1 MSAEHRE
8 PWVRVKITERES
20 AWQREQAARTDG
32 LPVTAASSRSP
43 LDGCHRRRYTA
54 VAVRAWLVRPGALA
68 LLAGLL
74 TASSAGA
81 QSGTVRALPVLTT
94 VQEIRALSQDQGAK
108 GYPVRVRAIVTH
120 SDEIAHGGL
129 MIHDGAF
136 GQFVVAPA
144 DIKKVPA
151 WLELQRGDLIEIEG
165 RTVRGGFAPN
175 VEPAAIRRIGRAPLP
190 RPKHIAYSAML
201 TGRHDCDYVEIAG
214 VVQRAWLSSDPSNRT
229 LFMDVAY
236 GDGLVRTTYWDYT
249 PGDLSRFID
258 ARVRL
263 RGNVGTLFGPTEQ
276 LRGVS
281 LFVGHTRD
289 ITVLEPAPDPFSL
302 PTRTIRSLYNYSAD
316 GEANRRIRVRG
327 VVTCYVPGHA
337 VEVSDFT
344 STAKFRHVRH
354 VLYVDDGSG
363 GARIETEQ
371 PQRVR
376 PGAIVEVVGF
386 PAVTPGKPIVT
397 NAVFKI
403 AGQAAAEPSPLHIGT
418 TSVMTPENDA
428 ALVHM
433 EGNLLSLLRNPTD
446 RILVLKVGET
456 VFEADLPEDAGVDV
470 LERIRPGSLVA
481 VTGVYSYR
489 WGPPP
494 SFRLFLRSPADIV
507 LVSASPWWT
516 FGHTM
521 VMLVLLGLGAGGA
534 GIWVRAT
541 ADRKRQQF
549 QAVLTER
556 TRVGREL
563 HDTLEQGLTGIA
575 LQLEAVSA
583 TLQASPEAAQ
593 QSLDVARQMLRY
605 SIEET
610 RRSVMDLR
618 SQALESRDLVGALEN
633 LARQMTGGTPV
644 LAEVR
649 VEGTPQRLDA
659 AHEHHLL
666 RIGLEALTN
675 ALKHSGARH
684 VDIVV
689 RFEPDAT
696 TLSIIDDGCGLGHG
710 AQDMPGMH
718 FGLQGIR
725 ERADKIGGVLHI
737 DSARGSGTRLSV
749 SVPAERR
756 TETGVPPRVAESWRT
771 N

>member
-1 MSAEHRE
+1 
-8 PWVRVKITERES
+8 
-20 AWQREQAARTDG
+20 
-32 LPVTAASSRSP
+32 
-43 LDGCHRRRYTA
+43 
-54 VAVRAWLVRPGALA
+54 
-68 LLAGLL
+68 
-74 TASSAGA
+74 
-81 QSGTVRALPVLTT
+81 
-94 VQEIRALSQDQGAK
+94 
-108 GYPVRVRAIVTH
+108 VRAIVTH
-120 SDEIAHGGL
+120 IDEVADVGL

-136 GQFVVAPA
+136 GQFVVPPR
-144 DIKKVPA
+144 DINKVAA
-151 WLELQRGDLIEIEG
+151 WSELQRGDLIEIEG
-165 RTVRGGFAPN
+165 RTERGGFAPN
-175 VEPAAIRRIGRAPLP
+175 VQPTAIRRLGRAPLP
-190 RPKHIAYSAML
+190 RPKHIPFSAML
-201 TGRHDCDYVEIAG
+201 TGRHDCDYVEIVG
-214 VVQRAWLSSDPSNRT
+214 VVQRAWRSSDPSNRT

-236 GDGLVRTTYWDYT
+236 GDGIVRSTFWDYT
-249 PGDLSRFID
+249 SGDLTRFID

-263 RGNVGTLFGPTEQ
+263 RGNIGTLFGPTEQ

-289 ITVLEPAPDPFSL
+289 ISVLEPAPDPFSL
-302 PTRTIRSLYNYSAD
+302 PTRTIRSLYNYSAA

-327 VVTCYVPGHA
+327 VVTCYVPGRP

-354 VLYVDDGSG
+354 VLYVDDGTG

-397 NAVFKI
+397 NAVFKLT
-403 AGQAAAEPSPLHIGT
+403 GEGAAQPSPVRVGT
-418 TSVMTPENDA
+418 TNVVTPENDA

-446 RILVLKVGET
+446 RILVVKVGET
-456 VFEADLPEDAGVDV
+456 VFEADLPEDTGVDA
-470 LERIRPGSLVA
+470 LERIRLGSLVS
-481 VTGVYSYR
+481 VTGVYAYH

-494 SFRLFLRSPADIV
+494 SFRLFLRSPTDVALI
-507 LVSASPWWT
+507 SAAPWWT
-516 FGHTM
+516 MGHTV
-521 VMLVLLGLGAGGA
+521 VMLVLLGLVAGGA
-534 GIWVRAT
+534 AIWVRAT
-541 ADRKRQQF
+541 ANRKRQQY

-583 TLQASPEAAQ
+583 TLNGSPEVAQ

-618 SQALESRDLVGALEN
+618 SQALESRDLVGALTD
-633 LARQMTGGTPV
+633 LARQMTIGTAV
-644 LAEVR
+644 IANVR
-649 VEGTPQRLDA
+649 VEGSPQRLDA

-675 ALKHSGARH
+675 ALKHSGARR
-684 VDIVV
+684 VEILV
-689 RFEPDAT
+689 RFDPDAT
-696 TLSIIDDGCGLGHG
+696 TLSITDDGCGLGHG
-710 AQDMPGMH
+710 AQDMPGLH

-725 ERADKIGGVLHI
+725 ERADKLGGALHI
-737 DSARGSGTRLSV
+737 DSAMGAGTRLSV
-749 SVPAERR
+749 TVPSERH
-756 TETGVPPRVAESWRT
+756 TETGVAPRVVESWRT

>member
-1 MSAEHRE
+1 
-8 PWVRVKITERES
+8 VV
-20 AWQREQAARTDG
+20 
-32 LPVTAASSRSP
+32 
-43 LDGCHRRRYTA
+43 
-54 VAVRAWLVRPGALA
+54 AWLVRPSALG

-81 QSGTVRALPVLTT
+81 QSDPVRALPLLTN
-94 VQEIRALSQDQGAK
+94 VREIRALSQDQGAR

-120 SDEIAHGGL
+120 VDEVADTAL
-129 MIHDGAF
+129 MIHDGRF
-136 GQFVVAPA
+136 GQFVVAPP
-144 DIKKVPA
+144 DPKKVPA
-151 WLELQRGDLIEIEG
+151 WTELQRGDLVEIEG

-175 VEPAAIRRIGRAPLP
+175 VEPTAIRRLGHASLP
-190 RPKHIAYSAML
+190 RPKHIPYSAMQ

-214 VVQRAWLSSDPSNRT
+214 VVQRAWVSSDPSNRT
-229 LFMDVAY
+229 LFVDVAY
-236 GDGLVRTTYWDYT
+236 GEGIVRSTFWDYT
-249 PGDLSRFID
+249 PGDLARFID

-302 PTRTIRSLYNYSAD
+302 PTRTLRSLYNYSAD

-327 VVTCYVPGHA
+327 VVTCYVPGRP

-344 STAKFRHVRH
+344 TTSRFRHVRH
-354 VLYVDDGSG
+354 VMYVDDGSG
-363 GARIETEQ
+363 AARIETEQ
-371 PQRVR
+371 SQRVR
-376 PGAIVEVVGF
+376 PGATVEVVGF

-397 NAVFKI
+397 NAVFKVT
-403 AGQAAAEPSPLHIGT
+403 GDAATLPSPLRVGT
-418 TSVMTPENDA
+418 TNVMTPENDA

-433 EGNLLSLLRNPTD
+433 EGNLLSVLRNPTD

-456 VFEADLPEDAGVDV
+456 VFEADLPEDAAVDA
-470 LERIRPGSLVA
+470 LERIRPGSVVA
-481 VTGVYSYR
+481 VTGVYSYH

-494 SFRLFLRSPADIV
+494 SFRLFLRSPADV
-507 LVSASPWWT
+507 AVMSAAPWWT
-516 FGHTM
+516 LGHTV
-521 VMLVLLGLGAGGA
+521 VMLVLLTLGAGGA

-541 ADRKRQQF
+541 GNRKRQQY
-549 QAVLTER
+549 QAVLNER

-583 TLQASPEAAQ
+583 SLKASPDGAQ
-593 QSLDVARQMLRY
+593 RSLDVARQMLRY

-618 SQALESRDLVGALEN
+618 SQALESRDLAGALTD
-633 LARQMTGGTPV
+633 LVRQMTVGTAV
-644 LAEVR
+644 ITDVR
-649 VEGTPQRLDA
+649 VEGSPQRLDA
-659 AHEHHLL
+659 ALEHHLL

-675 ALKHSGARH
+675 ALKHSGARRIE
-684 VDIVV
+684 IVL
-689 RFEPDAT
+689 RFHPDAT
-696 TLSIIDDGCGLGHG
+696 TLVVTDDGRGLGHD
-710 AQDMPGMH
+710 AHDMPGCH
-718 FGLQGIR
+718 FGLLGIR
-725 ERADKIGGVLHI
+725 ERADKIGAALHI
-737 DSARGSGTRLSV
+737 DTATGSGTRLSV
-749 SVPAERR
+749 SVPAERVA
-756 TETGVPPRVAESWRT
+756 GGAIPPQVVESWRT